1 MPVVRPLISFLL
13 LNSYFQVFVKPHIFL
28 DFSSLLCYLFLRTT
42 CKDKSGQKRLP
53 IPQKQKMSNPNPN
66 NRPPN
71 PKISPE
77 KYARLRAEAK
87 APYRGLRQFIYVAFG
102 ASGFIGAVIFLAEI
116 AAGRNMETAI
126 PNFALQIGVV
136 ALMVWLFRLEQ
147 KASNRSSKFK

>member
-1 MPVVRPLISFLL
+1 
-13 LNSYFQVFVKPHIFL
+13 
-28 DFSSLLCYLFLRTT
+28 
-42 CKDKSGQKRLP
+42 
-53 IPQKQKMSNPNPN
+53 MSNPNPN
-66 NRPPN
+66 NRPRN

-77 KYARLRAEAK
+77 KYARLQAEAK

-116 AAGRNMETAI
+116 AAGRNMETTL

-147 KASNRSSKFK
+147 KASDREALRMQHRSSKSK